1 VSAVPAV
8 DSSSSRARAYARAA
22 AIAFVVVVLDQL
34 SKRLI
39 VSSIAPGQVVR
50 VVPGVELVHWR
61 NVGVAFSFL
70 SSDGAVV
77 YVLIGLAL
85 LALVA
90 FLGARPELPWLW
102 LPAGMLLGGAIGNLI
117 DRVRLGAVTDFVK
130 LPHWPAFNVADA
142 SITIGVVLLVLVIE
156 VGRSATR

>member
-22 AIAFVVVVLDQL
+22 AIAFAVVVLDQL

-50 VVPGVELVHWR
+50 VVPGLELVHWR
-61 NVGVAFSFL
+61 NAGVAFSFM
-70 SSDGAVV
+70 SSGGALV

-90 FLGARPELPWLW
+90 FLGARPDLPWLW

-142 SITIGVVLLVLVIE
+142 SITIGVILLVLVIE

>member
-8 DSSSSRARAYARAA
+8 DSSSPRVRVYARASV
-22 AIAFVVVVLDQL
+22 IAFVVVVLDQL
-34 SKRLI
+34 SKHLI
-39 VSSIAPGQVVR
+39 VSSIAPGQVIR
-50 VVPGVELVHWR
+50 VLPGVELVHWS

-70 SSDGAVV
+70 SSGGVVV

-90 FLGARPELPWLW
+90 FLGARPDLPWLW

-142 SITIGVVLLVLVIE
+142 SITIGVILLVLVIE
-156 VGRSATR
+156 VGRGATR